1 MTRSLDLARRLALAG
16 ASAAVLERKGDAT
29 EASRPFADPKG
40 EMSALGEQMR
50 SALKSDEPGVAR
62 LAGRLGLSEAGYWTV
77 LLCAA
82 TERYPE
88 VAAAFSILAEDERV
102 HLPTAHAVARLVST
116 ALDIPYEVTLLE
128 ASAGS
133 NLETL
138 RLCETVG
145 SGALPLS
152 HAPLRLTR
160 DESRIQLLRETPSR
174 ETASRAFARERPAAE
189 TAFPRQRV
197 ELLRAMAETRS
208 VTVLR
213 GARRATR
220 QLALDLGSLLGEDVA
235 FLEIE
240 EALPEVD
247 DIVRMRQGLCVI
259 DLAGFLE
266 GRTLARQFAHALE
279 TRVSRALLLV
289 PANAHSLG
297 MAAVDVPDL
306 DAAVTRRV
314 WSLATDGDACA
325 PELAQKYRIG
335 LDEARVAVES
345 GRAKCHFDPG
355 GSFHAAVN
363 AEVLAEGARKM
374 GRSITTLPPG
384 PKLEDLVVP
393 PLVSQ
398 TLRDMMRAF
407 EARSSGSPMLA
418 KFDGALF
425 GRGVSALF
433 SGSPGTGKTY
443 AARCLASSLG
453 LNLYRI
459 DLSQVVSK
467 YIGETEKAL
476 ARVFEEAEAGHGIL
490 LFDEADALF
499 GKRSEVK
506 DAHDRYANVEVA
518 YLLQR
523 MESFDGMSVLTTNLR
538 NNIDTA
544 FIRRLRY
551 VVEFPVPDR
560 AARETLWRSSL
571 PDEKHWDASVDV
583 PALAHA
589 FALSGGDIL
598 NVARACAYLA
608 AASDRLTMAH
618 VVRATYRELEKVG
631 LPRTRD
637 DFGPLAVHLPPEVR

>member
-1 MTRSLDLARRLALAG
+1 MTQSLDLARRLTLAG
-16 ASAAVLERKGDAT
+16 ASAAVRERKGDAT
-29 EASRPFADPKG
+29 EPSRPFADPNG
-40 EMSALGEQMR
+40 EMGALGRQMR
-50 SALKSDEPGVAR
+50 EILKSDEPSVAR
-62 LAGRLGLSEAGYWTV
+62 LVGRLGLSEPAYWTV

-82 TERYPE
+82 AERYPE

-174 ETASRAFARERPAAE
+174 EAASRAFARERPAAE
-189 TAFPRQRV
+189 TAFPRERV
-197 ELLRAMAETRS
+197 ELLRTIVEARS

-220 QLALDLGSLLGEDVA
+220 QLALDLGSLLAEDVA
-235 FLEIE
+235 FLDVE
-240 EALPEVD
+240 ETLPDVD
-247 DIVRMRQGLCVI
+247 DVARMRQGLCVI
-259 DLAGFLE
+259 DLARFLE

-279 TRVSRALLLV
+279 TRATRTLLLV

-297 MAAVDVPDL
+297 MPAIDVADL
-306 DAAVTRRV
+306 DAAVTQRI
-314 WSLATDGDACA
+314 WTLATDGDASA
-325 PELAQKYRIG
+325 PELARRYRIG

-345 GRAKCHFDPG
+345 GRAKCHFDA

-363 AEVLAEGARKM
+363 GEVLAEGARKM

-393 PLVSQ
+393 SLVSQ
-398 TLRDMMRAF
+398 TLRDMMGAF
-407 EARSSGSPMLA
+407 EARASGSPMLA

-560 AARETLWRSSL
+560 TARETLWRSSL

-589 FALSGGDIL
+589 FNLTGGDIF

-608 AASDRLTMAH
+608 AGSDRLTMEH

-637 DFGPLAVHLPPEVR
+637 DFGALAVHLPPEVR